1 MKNKNLTLL
10 LLGLGALLIF
20 TKKDKKETEGED
32 DKATP
37 DVGNGKNDKVD
48 VSTSEVT
55 VVDAKPMP
63 TVPDTVSDAAKNQG
77 VVAPTMPSSND
88 SPYMY

>member
-37 DVGNGKNDKVD
+37 DVGNGKNDVSKDATTD
-48 VSTSEVT
+48 VV
-55 VVDAKPMP
+55 VVDATEDSTPPKSGQ
-63 TVPDTVSDAAKNQG
+63 DTA
-77 VVAPTMPSSND
+77 APTQAGTQAPMS